1 MGLGQYGLMIKF
13 NMDVG
18 DCILALGIKK
28 YEMPCSHCQGMPF
41 GLGKIRGWN
50 PFCIVISQVLVLTNK
65 KALFSLNLHLL
76 TNLKV

>member
-1 MGLGQYGLMIKF
+1 MGLGQYGLMI

-28 YEMPCSHCQGMPF
+28 YEMTCSHCQGMPF

-65 KALFSLNLHLL
+65 KSSIFSEFAFVDY
-76 TNLKV
+76 NLKV